1 MQYREYGKTG
11 IMVSA
16 LGYGAMRLPFDDP
29 ERAVELLRLGMDL
42 GINYLDTA
50 YGYGG
55 EGRSEKYV
63 GMAIAGRRDKVYIA
77 SKNPCWTP
85 EAETVEGWWQR
96 LETTL
101 ERLQTDYIDFYK
113 VVHGLSWEQYQRWY
127 EPVVAKEVQKAK
139 DQGLIRHV
147 VCSSHDTPENMIKLV
162 ESGAIEGM
170 LLQYNLLDRRNEP
183 VLARA
188 KELGVA
194 MEIMGPVGGGRL
206 GMASE
211 KLAALVPGVAST
223 AELALRFVLANPNVT
238 IAFSGMSTEE
248 QVRENCATA
257 SRAEALTPEEL
268 TAIEKTLTDNQK
280 LAELYCTG
288 CEYCL
293 PCPQGVGIPQAFAAM
308 NMHRVWGLTEH
319 AKHMYDYL
327 APDKNDKG
335 FTQADTCVECGQCE
349 TKCPQKIKIIEQLK
363 ETHAALGA

>member
-1 MQYREYGKTG
+1 MQYREYGNTG

-29 ERAVELLRLGMDL
+29 EKAAELMRLGMDL
-42 GINYLDTA
+42 GINYIDTA
-50 YGYGG
+50 HGYGG
-55 EGRSEKYV
+55 EGRSEIQV
-63 GMAIAGRRDKVYIA
+63 GMAIKGRRDQVYIA
-77 SKNPCWTP
+77 SKNPCWGDS
-85 EAETVEGWWQR
+85 ETVEGWWER

-113 VVHGLSWEQYQRWY
+113 VVHGLSWEQYQRFY
-127 EPVVAKEVQKAK
+127 EPKLAKEVQKAK

-147 VCSSHDTPENMIKLV
+147 VCSSHDSPEGMIKLV

-170 LLQYNLLDRRNEP
+170 LLQYNLLDRTNEP

-194 MEIMGPVGGGRL
+194 MEVMGPVGGGRL

-211 KLAALVPGVAST
+211 TLAALVPGVAST

-238 IAFSGMSTEE
+238 IAFSGMSNEE

-257 SRAEALTPEEL
+257 SREEPL
-268 TAIEKTLTDNQK
+268 SGGEISAIEKALADNQK
-280 LAELYCTG
+280 LAQLYCTG

-293 PCPQGVGIPQAFAAM
+293 PCPQSVGIPQAFAAM
-308 NMHRVWGLTEH
+308 NMHRVWGLTDH
-319 AKHMYDYL
+319 AKHMYAHL
-327 APDKNDKG
+327 GPENDKG
-335 FTQADTCVECGQCE
+335 LLQGDACVECGQCE
-349 TKCPQKIKIIEQLK
+349 EKCPQKIRIVEQLK
-363 ETHAALGA
+363 ETHEALKA

>member
-1 MQYREYGKTG
+1 MQYREYGNTG

-29 ERAVELLRLGMDL
+29 ERAAELMRLGMDL
-42 GINYLDTA
+42 GINYIDTA

-55 EGRSEKYV
+55 EGRSEQQV
-63 GMAIAGRRDKVYIA
+63 GMAIKGRRDKVYIA
-77 SKNPCWTP
+77 SKNPMWG
-85 EAETVEGWWQR
+85 EETVDKWWQQ

-113 VVHGLSWEQYQRWY
+113 VIHGLSWEVYERFY
-127 EPVVAKEVQKAK
+127 EPTLAKEVQKAK

-147 VCSSHDTPENMIKLV
+147 VCSSHDTPENMIKLL
-162 ESGAIEGM
+162 ETGALEGM
-170 LLQYNLLDRRNEP
+170 LLQYNLLNRGNEP

-188 KELGVA
+188 RELGIA

-211 KLAALVPGVAST
+211 KLEALVPGVAST

-257 SRAEALTPEEL
+257 SREEPLSAEEVAAIGKALE
-268 TAIEKTLTDNQK
+268 DNQK

-293 PCPQGVGIPQAFAAM
+293 PCPQCVGIPQAFAAM

-319 AKHMYDYL
+319 AREMYAHL
-327 APDKNDKG
+327 GPDKNDKG
-335 FTQADTCVECGQCE
+335 LLQGDACIECGQCE
-349 TKCPQKIKIIEQLK
+349 EKCPQNINIIDQLR
-363 ETHAALGA
+363 ETHEALGI